1 MTAALAAA
9 RLGLSVVICEATD
22 QVGGTT
28 STSAGTLWLPGN
40 RHGQQAG
47 HGDSTVAGSQYLDAL
62 IGPDDELGRRRAF
75 LESAGPAIEFLEDQ
89 CGLAFVSS
97 GQHPDYLDLP
107 GAAVY
112 GRAISSQE
120 FDGRMLGT
128 DFDRVRP
135 PLKDFLVLG
144 GMMANKA
151 DVLAL
156 LGRYRSW
163 PAFRRTVQLVLRY
176 LRDRISYARGTRL
189 VMGNAMVGRM
199 LLGLRNSGV
208 EIRFG
213 TRLLSIEKS
222 GNRVSGIVVE
232 CNGSTTNIT
241 ARLGVV
247 LATGGI
253 GHNENLR
260 RDLPPGSVKS
270 LAPSSVR
277 GDALDAAKNVGAVLE
292 RQARDFLW
300 QPVSRVPDGNGGW
313 RLFPHLYLDR
323 AKPGLIAVNSS
334 GKRFVNEGASYHH
347 FVEGMLGSGKDL
359 NENLPAYLVCDH
371 QFIQTY
377 GVGVIPPG
385 CRNLRPFKRSGYLLW
400 ANTIP
405 ELARKIGVSPSGLSA
420 TLRQY
425 NADVAAGKDSA
436 FGKGETT
443 VSRFNGDA
451 KKHPNPCLGPV
462 QAPPFYAVQIFPAD
476 AASCTGLRTD
486 KDARVLDDRDI
497 PIDGLYACGNDMA
510 SVLKGSYPGPGA
522 TLGPAIVFAYRAAL
536 HAHRRAM
543 ASPQQDTQVH
553 GEQESNAKT

>member
-1 MTAALAAA
+1 MTAALVAAQ
-9 RLGLSVVICEATD
+9 LGLSVVICEATE

-40 RHGQQAG
+40 RHGLQAG
-47 HGDSTVAGSQYLDAL
+47 HGDSTAAGSQYLDAL
-62 IGPDDELGRRRAF
+62 IGPDDHLGRRNAF
-75 LESAGPAIEFLEDQ
+75 LESAGPAIEFLETQ

-112 GRAISSQE
+112 GRAISPKE
-120 FDGRMLGT
+120 FDGRLLRA

-189 VMGNAMVGRM
+189 VMGNALVGRM
-199 LLGLRNSGV
+199 LFRLRHSGV

-232 CNGSTTNIT
+232 RNGVTSSIS

-253 GHNENLR
+253 GHNEKLR
-260 RDLPPGSVKS
+260 RDLPTGAVES
-270 LAPSSVR
+270 LAPPSVR
-277 GDALDAAKNVGAVLE
+277 GDALAAAQDVGAIIE

-323 AKPGLIAVNSS
+323 AKPGLIAVNSA
-334 GKRFVNEGASYHH
+334 GQRFVNEGASYHH
-347 FVEGMLGSGKDL
+347 FAECMMGSGKTLD
-359 NENLPAYLVCDH
+359 ENLPAYLVRAH
-371 QFIQTY
+371 QFIQKY
-377 GVGVIPPG
+377 GIGVVPPG
-385 CRNLRPFKRSGYLLW
+385 CRNLSPFKRSGYLVS
-400 ANTIP
+400 AGSIS
-405 ELARKIGVSPSGLSA
+405 ELAQKIGVSPFGLSA
-420 TLRQY
+420 TLQQY
-425 NADVAAGKDSA
+425 NADALDGKDSA
-436 FGKGETT
+436 FGKGETS

-451 KKHPNPCLGPV
+451 SKHPNPCLGPV
-462 QAPPFYAVQIFPAD
+462 QAPPFYAVQVFPAD

-486 KDARVLDDRDI
+486 KDARVLDDTETS
-497 PIDGLYACGNDMA
+497 IDGLYACGNDMA
-510 SVLKGSYPGPGA
+510 SVLKGAYPGPGA

-536 HAHRRAM
+536 HAQRKTLTSSQKEAR
-543 ASPQQDTQVH
+543 VYE
-553 GEQESNAKT
+553 EQ